1 MIDIV
6 LGIVE
11 WLMLIIAWLGLA
23 YHTFVAYTLV
33 ASSIYSKWSTSVCEE

>member
-23 YHTFVAYTLV
+23 WLIILLWH
-33 ASSIYSKWSTSVCEE
+33 IP